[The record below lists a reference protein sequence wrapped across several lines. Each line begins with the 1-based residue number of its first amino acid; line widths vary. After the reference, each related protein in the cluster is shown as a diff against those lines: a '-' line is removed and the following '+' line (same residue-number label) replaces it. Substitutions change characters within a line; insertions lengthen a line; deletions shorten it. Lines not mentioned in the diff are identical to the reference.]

1 MSGGVKLKM
10 DVELEAFLANVDAY
24 QAMTKKT
31 ASDTVRDIAKMIIQ
45 AGAQKKKRSEV
56 LPIAPLN
63 RTIIKAVRRYRHGVE
78 ELAMNARPE
87 APGDRA
93 MFLIPRPERRRP
105 IAKSGDRRFWV
116 FDTLQKAKDHQ
127 KITNRG
133 VGRAGFWA
141 QLPALGYRFPAGVN
155 LALADIPGIAVTD
168 VHLNDP
174 LPSITVTNSSV
185 AIQRLAEF
193 KTPLILS
200 KVTNRV
206 AGMANANKKKYFERF
221 KAAGGVM
228 WRQAGTFDGESFG
241 EYISAEDL

>member
-31 ASDTVRDIAKMIIQ
+31 ASDTVRDIGVMVLQTGAKLTPR
-45 AGAQKKKRSEV
+45 AKSA
-56 LPIAPLN
+56 N
-63 RTIIKAVRRYRHGVE
+63 RDILRAVRRYRHGVE
-78 ELAMNARPE
+78 ELARNARPE

-93 MFLIPRPERRRP
+93 MFLIPRPQRRRP

-116 FDTLQKAKDHQ
+116 FDTLQQAREHQ
-127 KITNRG
+127 KITYRG
-133 VGRAGFWA
+133 VGKAGFWA
-141 QLPALGYRFPAGVN
+141 QLPALGKSVPRTYASVEF
-155 LALADIPGIAVTD
+155 LASVPGLKFTD
-168 VHLNDP
+168 VKLDEASP
-174 LPSITVTNSSV
+174 VITVTNSSV
-185 AIQRLAEF
+185 AIQRRAESL
-193 KTPLILS
+193 KPLILS

-221 KAAGGVM
+221 KAAGGVV